1 MACAMASSDPEKFG
15 SPFIDS
21 SKLIVLTW
29 VVAFISYRLAAS
41 STTAAGLP
49 HRGAISSSLLMGAT
63 PSVLHLIFA
72 TLVGMMAVE
81 LIYNGF
87 AGRI

>member
-1 MACAMASSDPEKFG
+1 LHLY
-15 SPFIDS
+15 FIGW
-21 SKLIVLTW
+21 LLHP
-29 VVAFISYRLAAS
+29 RPQQ
-41 STTAAGLP
+41 GLP

-63 PSVLHLIFA
+63 PRVLHLIFA